1 MSYRVVDA
9 AGRSRPCA
17 DLFDALA
24 LVRAPG
30 GSRVERTRDGALLA
44 IRGRVP
50 RETARLAPQETAVER
65 TPDQELVERAVARAG
80 SLRTLASAIERAGSV
95 PALAKLLGCSAP
107 PIYSARSGYK
117 PLSATMVV
125 KLAASLGDGDAPA
138 GWVAPAGVSL

>member
-9 AGRSRPCA
+9 AGRARPCA

-50 RETARLAPQETAVER
+50 RETARREPQEIAVER
-65 TPDQELVERAVARAG
+65 TPDQELERAVARAG
-80 SLRTLASAIERAGSV
+80 SLRALLAEGT
-95 PALAKLLGCSAP
+95 P
-107 PIYSARSGYK
+107 
-117 PLSATMVV
+117 
-125 KLAASLGDGDAPA
+125 
-138 GWVAPAGVSL
+138 PAGVAL